1 MSPNLSGDSINQFRN
16 GRAILWL
23 CQRYELRPNEET
35 HDLGEDP
42 EVLQARYREEVT
54 ALDDRI
60 ASFAWEAIWSDSCKG
75 LIAQAVT
82 GQLDRA
88 HAAGAT
94 RRPVILASNPDEE
107 GQLNTRELLPIYF
120 PLGLLNSTDPEG
132 LYTKR
137 ISLRRQNYR
146 FNALRKVES
155 YPNRLL
161 VVLGATDQLDLDPVF
176 EMVSEF
182 APVGLS
188 VHVVW
193 PSAGPEVEIP
203 DTVHVPVQ
211 IWKGSIDSFLDRLDN
226 LKIPHVD
233 LPTKRRLRVGETVLA
248 LDEAD
253 LVGITDRFVLILDD
267 DLLKPDPT
275 KITRSTLEEFLKGTE
290 ADWRGYAAGL
300 AFDRQYT
307 VPGTGAGLTLA
318 RYLKEELESQVG
330 KEISNLTVVLPAENG
345 AGLTTLLRS
354 AAFAVASGGFPVLL
368 LRQHQTSLDIDEIAA
383 FLNRL
388 VQRASP
394 DVGNTPVLMVF
405 DVDHEFIAETA
416 FIAQTLAALGRAVV
430 VLRAE
435 SAMRE
440 AAPRTA
446 SQENATSIRIRGKS
460 RRLPILSNTISH
472 TELAR
477 LADHFQSIS
486 RKYPISIEAPALDEW
501 QDYQAAQSFV
511 SPDGG
516 AESDSLFWVALY
528 FFFFNR
534 SEPVAGFDD
543 WIQREYEAI
552 QNGTVREA
560 VRRIAALSA
569 FRLVTPL
576 TPLLRSL
583 GRGYDMG
590 LINALAKLDDRSGLL
605 RWDSRPKD
613 LEDQALRFR
622 HPLLAQRLLLFTD
635 RTIADFPVEIT
646 WPILENLKGG
656 RRADVW
662 LGESVAFQ
670 VLRTERRSLIPGS
683 QLEKKLETFG
693 HIPPQISEY
702 SKPILH
708 HWARALYHRAQKN
721 PEDTESVAWLGSA
734 VEKLERAIALPARE
748 ERDEH
753 PSHLYTTLGTIYFE
767 ISKRQVLRNQSS
779 GPNGEWEKAAR
790 CFEKA
795 LVLIG
800 DNYQALAAYS
810 QRLIERASGE
820 QDPARMSDDILRAL
834 SYLDQAEEV
843 ARQGSELSED
853 DRFFLDSQRNSAWQI
868 LDPARAQID
877 LDGWL
882 RDHLEIGY
890 LIKARSIIRDLDL
903 SQLAMDPKLPSNLQ
917 GVIAEAIGI
926 LESGLLEMRGQPTW
940 RSLHLL
946 YRLYAADPKD
956 RFAFDRRLKVLEQ
969 LERTDFKWYVR
980 MRFEHAVL
988 CYQNGKFAEG
998 QRRFREVRAILRQPD
1013 QPAVRLADFWRR
1025 KDDPTKP
1032 RATTLV
1038 VRRRDSDF
1046 RGYGFIEEMGQEVLF
1061 RPRHFEVPPRPGDFR
1076 QCHVRFETMGPMA
1089 VPTNFPTTGS

>member
-1 MSPNLSGDSINQFRN
+1 MSPNLSGDSISQFRN

-23 CQRYELRPNEET
+23 CQRYELRPNEEL
-35 HDLGEDP
+35 HELGEDP
-42 EVLQARYREEVT
+42 EGLQNRYRQEVS
-54 ALDDRI
+54 ALDARI

-82 GQLDRA
+82 RELDRA
-88 HAAGAT
+88 QGSGAV

-120 PLGLLNSTDPEG
+120 PLGLLSSTDPEG
-132 LYTKR
+132 LYTKKP
-137 ISLRRQNYR
+137 SLRRQNYR
-146 FNALRKVES
+146 FSTLRKMES

-161 VVLGATDQLDLDPVF
+161 VVLGATDLLDLQPVF
-176 EMVSEF
+176 DMISEF

-188 VHVVW
+188 VLIVW
-193 PSAGPEVEIP
+193 PDTGTEVEIP
-203 DTVHVPVQ
+203 SAVQVPVQ
-211 IWKGSIDSFLDRLDN
+211 IWKGNIESFLDRLDN
-226 LKIPHVD
+226 LRIPHVS
-233 LPTKRRLRVGETVLA
+233 LPTKRRLRVRETVLV

-267 DLLKPDPT
+267 DLPVPDPKKVT
-275 KITRSTLEEFLKGTE
+275 NSTLEEFLKGTE
-290 ADWRGYAAGL
+290 GDWRGYASGL
-300 AFDRQYT
+300 AFNRQYT
-307 VPGTGAGLTLA
+307 ISGAGVELPLA
-318 RYLKEELESQVG
+318 RYLSRELESQIG
-330 KEISNLTVVLPAENG
+330 KDISNLTVVLPAENG

-354 AAFAVASGGFPVLL
+354 TAFAVASAGFPVLL
-368 LRQHQTSLDIDEIAA
+368 LRQHQASVDIDEIGA

-388 VQRASP
+388 VQKVAP
-394 DVGNTPVLMVF
+394 DAGNTPVLLIF
-405 DVDHEFIAETA
+405 DVDHEFISETA

-435 SAMRE
+435 SAVAE
-440 AAPRTA
+440 TA
-446 SQENATSIRIRGKS
+446 TGGKAQEMATRVRIRGKS
-460 RRLPILSNTISH
+460 RRLPVLSGNVSTD
-472 TELAR
+472 ELAH

-486 RKYPISIEAPALDEW
+486 RRYPIGVEAPTLDEW
-501 QDYQAAQSFV
+501 KAYQDAQSFV
-511 SPDGG
+511 SPDGD
-516 AESDSLFWVALY
+516 AEPDSLFWVALH
-528 FFFFNR
+528 FFLFNR
-534 SEPVAGFDD
+534 NEPVAGFDE

-552 QNGTVREA
+552 QHKVVREA

-590 LINALAKLDDRSGLL
+590 LIAALAKLDDRSGLI

-613 LEDQALRFR
+613 LEDQVLRFR
-622 HPLLAQRLLLFTD
+622 HPLLAQRLLQFTD

-662 LGESVAFQ
+662 LGESVTFQ
-670 VLRTERRSLIPGS
+670 VLRTERKSMMPTGH
-683 QLEKKLETFG
+683 LEKRLETFT
-693 HIPPQISEY
+693 HIPPQVSEY

-721 PEDTESVAWLGSA
+721 PEDAEGAAWLRSA
-734 VEKLERAIALPARE
+734 VEKLERAIALPTRE

-767 ISKRQVLRNQSS
+767 IYKRQALRNHGSEPD
-779 GPNGEWEKAAR
+779 GDWEQAAR

-795 LVLIG
+795 LDLIG
-800 DNYQALAAYS
+800 DNFQALAAYGL
-810 QRLIERASGE
+810 RLIERASGE
-820 QDPARMSDDILRAL
+820 SDPIRASEEALRAM
-834 SYLDQAEEV
+834 SFLDQAEEV
-843 ARQGSELSED
+843 GRQGGDLSED
-853 DRFFLDSQRNSAWQI
+853 DRYFLDGQRNSAWQI
-868 LDPARAQID
+868 IDPAHAQLD

-890 LIKARSIIRDLDL
+890 LIKARSAVQDINL
-903 SQLAMDPKLPSNLQ
+903 SQLAMEPKLPQSSQ
-917 GVIAEAIGI
+917 WAISEAIDI
-926 LESGLLEMRGQPTW
+926 LEKGLPEIKGQPTW

-946 YRLYAADPKD
+946 YRLYAADPKE
-956 RFAFDRRLKVLEQ
+956 RLAFDHRLKVLDQ
-969 LERTDFKWYVR
+969 LERTDFKWHIR

-988 CYQNGKFAEG
+988 CYQNDKFAEG
-998 QRRFREVRAILRQPD
+998 QRRFRDMRALLRQPD
-1013 QPAVRLADFWRR
+1013 QPAIRLADFWRR
-1025 KDDPTKP
+1025 RDVPTKP
-1032 RATTLV
+1032 RPTTLV

-1076 QCHVRFETMGPMA
+1076 QCLVRFETMGPIA
-1089 VPTNFPTTGS
+1089 VPTSFPVSGS